1 MTDQSLIKTIANIIT
16 NQLITYSTK
25 FSKPLEGLI
34 SKENIIELA
43 RLFNQNKIS
52 NQGLSSAIELIIKKP
67 NSDLNKILDEH
78 KLIQTTDT
86 NALQSIVD
94 AVLESN
100 PAQLEQYKAGKVNVI
115 GFLVGQCMKIAGG
128 SGNPK
133 LFNELLTLN
142 ITKL

>member
-25 FSKPLEGLI
+25 NDKPLESII

-43 RLFNQNKIS
+43 TLFNESKIN
-52 NQGLSSAIELIIKKP
+52 NQGLSKAIDLIVENPEIG
-67 NSDLNKILDEH
+67 LGTILEEN

-86 NALQSIVD
+86 GALQVIVE
-94 AVLESN
+94 AILEGN
-100 PAQLEQYKAGKVNVI
+100 PAQVEQYKSGKVNVI
-115 GFLVGQCMKIAGG
+115 GFLVGQCMKQAGG

-133 LFNELLTLN
+133 IFNELLAA
-142 ITKL
+142 KLL